1 VAPHASAL
9 RSTREMRVSVMVA
22 EMVTDDGFAELG
34 IDESILRALQEVG
47 FERPTGVQRA
57 AIVPLLEGRDLV
69 VQSQTGTGK
78 TAAYAIPLIQR
89 VETNERGVQALVLAP
104 TRELA
109 VQVAGT
115 IHKLGKYRGVID
127 LPIYGGQPIDRQLRG
142 LQRGVHVV
150 IGTPGRMLDH
160 IRRGTLDLSGVR
172 TVVLDEADQMLDMG
186 FVEDIELILDEI
198 PRERQISLFSATV
211 PPRIRSLMGK
221 YLHDP
226 LTISITPERLTVPEV
241 EQQYV
246 EVTRQGKVE
255 ALTRIL
261 DLERP
266 ESAMIFVRTK
276 READE
281 LGETLIGRGYAV
293 EVIHGDLSQVQ
304 RERAIGAFRGGR
316 VDTLVATDVAA
327 RGLDIP
333 DVSHVIN
340 YDMPLDP
347 EAYVHRIGRT
357 ARAGRSGTALTFVTP
372 RERNQMRTIE
382 RLTGIRMSRINV
394 PSPTDIATRRA
405 QVFRDELRGV
415 IDAGHLDPYMFM
427 VSELGDE
434 YDLSQVAA
442 AAIKMLLDGNEP
454 AVEDGTH
461 AEEGMERLFIRVG
474 RRDGVGPGDLVGAI
488 ANESGIAGREIG
500 SIDIYE
506 NFSFVEVPRQHART
520 VIDSLNGARIR
531 NRRVRADI
539 AVPSD
544 QQERR

>member
-1 VAPHASAL
+1 MAV
-9 RSTREMRVSVMVA
+9 EM
-22 EMVTDDGFAELG
+22 EIGDGFVDLG
-34 IDESILRALQEVG
+34 IEESILRALQEVG

-57 AIVPLLEGRDLV
+57 AIPPLLAGRDVV

-89 VETNERGVQALVLAP
+89 IDTNERNVQAIVLAP

-115 IHKLGKYRGVID
+115 IHKLGRFRGVID

-142 LQRGVHVV
+142 LQRGVHIVV
-150 IGTPGRMLDH
+150 GTPGRILDH
-160 IRRGTLDLSGVR
+160 IRRGSLDLSHVR

-186 FVEDIELILDEI
+186 FIEDMELILDEI
-198 PRERQISLFSATV
+198 PAERQISLYSATV
-211 PPRIRSLMGK
+211 PPRIRSLMGT

-226 LTISITPERLTVPEV
+226 QTISITPERLTVPEV
-241 EQQYV
+241 QQQYV
-246 EVTRQGKVE
+246 EVTRQNKVE

-261 DLERP
+261 DLETP
-266 ESAMIFVRTK
+266 ESTMIFVRTK

-293 EVIHGDLSQVQ
+293 EVIHGDLSQAQ
-304 RERAIGAFRGGR
+304 RERAIGAFRSGR
-316 VDTLVATDVAA
+316 ADTLVATDVAS

-357 ARAGRSGTALTFVTP
+357 ARAGRAGTALTFVTP
-372 RERNQMRTIE
+372 RERGMLRTIE
-382 RLTGIRMSRINV
+382 RLISVRMSRVNV
-394 PSPTDIATRRA
+394 PSPADIATRRA

-415 IDAGHLDPYMFM
+415 IDEGHLDPYMFM

-442 AAIKMLLDGNEP
+442 AAIKMLLDGNAP
-454 AVEDGTH
+454 AAEDGTQ

-474 RRDGVGPGDLVGAI
+474 RRDGVGPRDLVGAI
-488 ANESGIAGREIG
+488 ANEASIPGREIG

-520 VIDSLNGARIR
+520 VIDALNGARIR

-539 AVPSD
+539 AVPS
-544 QQERR
+544 EPAPRG